1 MPLCLLSLFFSFA
14 RCQGQGFRDPT
25 VFPTKK
31 PTLSPSK
38 APSRSPTLHDCNLYY
53 DTKCYP
59 NEYSSQ
65 CSSCC
70 EEPAAICN
78 NYETVRAQCSNN
90 WAYVGQLD
98 WVIIQNQGSDTMRA
112 NTDCLFSSNR
122 LYVMEVSPYSDGE
135 YMNTMIFTDTK
146 TDTQIS
152 WNCPEYEPL
161 YLTYPTTYVSDLC
174 PDPCEGTPCPTS
186 CPNGYTPSEQWEND
200 GCVVYCMD
208 RPTNGQCLPG
218 GSGCTSSCVSSQSNT
233 SSDESEMSTTAI
245 VATVIGGGAFI
256 IIASLVIFL
265 VIRRLSS
272 NIPLKD
278 RENELEKQE
287 QQS

>member
-1 MPLCLLSLFFSFA
+1 MLLCLIPLFFSLP
-14 RCQGQGFRDPT
+14 RSQGFRDPT
-25 VFPTKK
+25 VSPTTRK
-31 PTLSPSK
+31 PTIAPSK
-38 APSRSPTLHDCNLYY
+38 APSRSPTLHDCNLYS

-70 EEPAAICN
+70 EQPAAICN
-78 NYETVRAQCSNN
+78 NFETVRAQCSNN

-98 WVIIQNQGSDTMRA
+98 WVIIQNQGSNTMRA

-122 LYVMEVSPYSDGE
+122 LYVMEVNPYSDGE
-135 YMNTMIFTDTK
+135 YMNTMIFTDTQ
-146 TDTQIS
+146 TETQIS

-161 YLTYPTTYVSDLC
+161 YLTYPTTYVSDIC
-174 PDPCEGTPCPTS
+174 PDACEDTPCPTS
-186 CPNGYTPSEQWEND
+186 CPNGYTPSKQWEMD

-218 GSGCTSSCVSSQSNT
+218 GPGCMTSCVSSSQS

-245 VATVIGGGAFI
+245 VATAIGGGAFV
-256 IIASLVIFL
+256 IIASVVIFF
-265 VIRRLSS
+265 VIRRFSVKT
-272 NIPLKD
+272 PLKD
-278 RENELEKQE
+278 RENEVEKQE